1 MRIKAY
7 LRFKEQSE
15 QLVDFAVLVSYAV
28 PGLVNE
34 LKGPAPGS
42 GAERRSDFY
51 HQSNTFNPTELV
63 ATASTYEQQL
73 ASYLLLSNFS
83 FFEAFV
89 VGAVEELIEFHGGA
103 DTFRNRGAK
112 RLHERLTIDHKPLR
126 GTILKLR
133 EPEKANARD
142 RYRTASQKLATKNFR
157 FPGELLASYG
167 IRSLIEDIDKLKA
180 FQIPDLLR
188 SAFGVPLSDE
198 DSREFHRVRDK
209 RNKVAHGNAGAV
221 NMRKVTEMS
230 LFLRELAVMTAEHLS
245 AHFFVIE
252 RFAP

>member
-1 MRIKAY
+1 MQIQAY

-15 QLVDFAVLVSYAV
+15 HLVDFAVLVSYAV
-28 PGLVNE
+28 PELVNE
-34 LKGPAPGS
+34 LKATIPRPG
-42 GAERRSDFY
+42 AVRRSDFY
-51 HQSNTFNPTELV
+51 HQSNTCNPTELI
-63 ATASTYEQQL
+63 ATASTYEQEL

-89 VGAVEELIEFHGGA
+89 IGAVEELIEFHGGA
-103 DTFRNRGAK
+103 DTFRNRSAK
-112 RLHERLTIDHKPLR
+112 KLHERLTIDHKPLQ
-126 GTILKLR
+126 GTIAKLR
-133 EPEKANARD
+133 GPEKANARD

-188 SAFGVPLSDE
+188 SAFGVLLSE
-198 DSREFHRVRDK
+198 DDIKEFHKVRDK
-209 RNKVAHGNAGAV
+209 RNKVAHGNAGAL

-230 LFLRELAVMTAEHLS
+230 LFLRKLAVMTAEHLA

-252 RFAP
+252 KFVP